1 MEFPGIILDTA
12 SIAPS
17 KKPDQGV
24 LYDMLIVGG
33 GAAAMSAA
41 VYAARK
47 MIRFALITLDFG
59 GLIKETSDIDNY
71 LGFQNIQARDLIEKF
86 EEHVKS
92 FDIPINFGLPVREV
106 TKKDNVFSV
115 ILEDGSTFKGHTV
128 IFSTGEH
135 HRPLNVA
142 GEEDFIGKGVA
153 YCATCDAPLF
163 KDKKVIIAGGGNSA
177 FTTAFDLMRV
187 NADVVLVNFNR
198 GWQADKTV
206 QQIVKRYEKVKF
218 LDNQEIIRIEG
229 KDRVESIVIK
239 DRATGSEEKLLC
251 DGVFIEVGLIPNSD
265 PVKGLVQLNEL
276 GEIVVDC
283 LGRTNVPGF
292 YAAGDVTSVPYKQ
305 IIISAG
311 DGSKAALSAY
321 DFLIKNSI
329 L

>member
-1 MEFPGIILDTA
+1 MEFPGIILDTS
-12 SIAPS
+12 SISPL

-59 GLIKETSDIDNY
+59 GLIKETSEIDNY

-86 EEHVKS
+86 EEHVKG
-92 FDIPINFGLPVREV
+92 FDIPINFGIPVTEV
-106 TKKDNVFSV
+106 TKKDNIFTVF
-115 ILEDGSTFKGHTV
+115 LEDRSTFSGNTV

-135 HRPLNVA
+135 HRPLNIA
-142 GEEDFIGKGVA
+142 GERQFLGKGVA

-163 KDKKVIIAGGGNSA
+163 KNKRVVVAGGGNSA
-177 FTTAFDLMRV
+177 FITTLDLMRV
-187 NADVVLVNFNR
+187 NADIVLVNFNT

-206 QQIVKRYEKVKF
+206 QQRVKKYEKVTF
-218 LDNQEIIRIEG
+218 FDNQEIIRIDG
-229 KDRVESIVIK
+229 KDRVESVVIK
-239 DRATGSEEKLLC
+239 NRATGNEERIQC

-265 PVKGLVQLNEL
+265 PVKTLVKLNEL
-276 GEIVVDC
+276 GEVVVDC
-283 LGRTNVPGF
+283 LCRTNVPGF

>member
-1 MEFPGIILDTA
+1 MEFPGIILDTS
-12 SIAPS
+12 SISPL

-47 MIRFALITLDFG
+47 MINFALITLDFG
-59 GLIKETSDIDNY
+59 GLIKETSEIDNY

-92 FDIPINFGLPVREV
+92 FDIPINVGVPVTEV
-106 TKKDNVFSV
+106 TKKDNIFTVL
-115 ILEDGSTFKGHTV
+115 LEDRSTFSSHTI

-135 HRPLNVA
+135 HRPLNIP
-142 GEEDFIGKGVA
+142 GEREFLGKGVA

-163 KDKKVIIAGGGNSA
+163 KDKKVVVAGGGNSA
-177 FTTAFDLMRV
+177 FITALDLMRV
-187 NADVVLVNFNR
+187 KGEIFLVNFSK
-198 GWQADKTV
+198 GWQADETI
-206 QQIVKRYEKVKF
+206 QQRVKKYEKVHF
-218 LDNQEIIRIEG
+218 LDNHEILRIDG
-229 KDRVESIVIK
+229 KDNVESVVVK
-239 DRATGSEEKLLC
+239 NHTTGSEEGIQC

-265 PVKGLVQLNEL
+265 PVKDLVKLNEL
-276 GEIVVDC
+276 GEVVVDC
-283 LGRTNVPGF
+283 FGRTDIPGF

-305 IIISAG
+305 IVISAG
-311 DGSKAALSAY
+311 DGAKATLSAY
-321 DFLIKNSI
+321 DFLIEKSI